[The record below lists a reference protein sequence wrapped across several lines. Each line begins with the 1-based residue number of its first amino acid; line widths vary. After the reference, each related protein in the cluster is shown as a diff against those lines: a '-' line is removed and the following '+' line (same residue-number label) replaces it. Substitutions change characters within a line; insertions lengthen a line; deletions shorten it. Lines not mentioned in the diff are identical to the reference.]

1 MCVVIRL
8 SPVLEGLPGLSGMIT
23 SFGVPLAIVVWL
35 VIGIIKLV
43 TEQAP
48 AIITFRQKRGADR
61 DEHQQSLEHR
71 RLRHKELLELTEAG
85 SRTYTEEQLTQH
97 LSEVYVE
104 FQAVNGFI
112 RETVSTRLEEIT
124 GQLDQILLDVRDL
137 PPMKERLAEV
147 RMYAKALDDR
157 LNTVAG
163 LLEKLYGETVLEEVV
178 SPEIDESP
186 AS

>member
-1 MCVVIRL
+1 M
-8 SPVLEGLPGLSGMIT
+8 PEGLSGLSSMVT
-23 SFGVPLAIVVWL
+23 SLGVPLAVVVWL
-35 VIGIIKLV
+35 VIGVIKLV
-43 TEQAP
+43 TAEAP
-48 AIITFRQKRGADR
+48 AAIRFRQQRGADR
-61 DEHQQSLEHR
+61 DEHRQSLEHR

-112 RETVSTRLEEIT
+112 RETVSVRLEEIT

-147 RMYAKALDDR
+147 RMYAKALDNR
-157 LNTVAG
+157 LNIITRI
-163 LLEKLYGETVLEEVV
+163 LEGLYGETVFEEVV
-178 SPEIDESP
+178 PPDSS
-186 AS
+186 